1 MCVHEE
7 GRATGRCLL
16 SPKTMGQR
24 KITLVW
30 TGDEKLRLRI
40 TITAWWD
47 KLRAWKLAELILER
61 LEGQPRAVDDVTMSR
76 RGGAPLPPDALIST
90 LADGECVRVA
100 PRRTVTPSKEEAP
113 PVAAPRLAKVA
124 TRTPMAGVAIECDLV
139 NEKAPEIA
147 LTVVD
152 ELSKQRHAFTYKADQ
167 PVRDVKRDL
176 RDAEAPRYRFE
187 AHMGSLF
194 LEVDGASKLLDDFGR
209 LSEQGI
215 VSGSALRHV
224 VVAPTKL
231 QRTAVDTCPGPY
243 PSY

>member
-1 MCVHEE
+1 MV
-7 GRATGRCLL
+7 GRRI
-16 SPKTMGQR
+16 S
-24 KITLVW
+24 LVW
-30 TGDEKLRLRI
+30 TGDETLRLRF
-40 TITAWWD
+40 TIPAGWD
-47 KLRAWKLAELILER
+47 KLRAWKLAELLLER
-61 LEGQPRAVDDVTMSR
+61 LEGEQGAVEDVMMSR

-100 PRRTVTPSKEEAP
+100 PRPTVTQPKEE

-139 NEKAPEIA
+139 NEKAPDIA

-187 AHMGSLF
+187 SHMGSLF
-194 LEVDGASKLLDDFGR
+194 LETDGASKLLDDFGR
-209 LSEQGI
+209 LSEQGV

>member
-1 MCVHEE
+1 
-7 GRATGRCLL
+7 
-16 SPKTMGQR
+16 MGQR
-24 KITLVW
+24 KISLVW

-47 KLRAWKLAELILER
+47 KLRAWKLAELLLER
-61 LEGQPRAVDDVTMSR
+61 LEGQLHADDVTMLR

-100 PRRTVTPSKEEAP
+100 PRRTVTPPKDSK
-113 PVAAPRLAKVA
+113 PVAAPCLAKVA

-139 NEKAPEIA
+139 NEKAPDIA
-147 LTVVD
+147 LTVLD

-194 LEVDGASKLLDDFGR
+194 LDVDGASKLLDDFDS
-209 LSEQGI
+209 LSEQGV

>member
-1 MCVHEE
+1 MCVSP
-7 GRATGRCLL
+7 LL
-16 SPKTMGQR
+16 LHPL
-24 KITLVW
+24 LVS
-30 TGDEKLRLRI
+30 RQ
-40 TITAWWD
+40 
-47 KLRAWKLAELILER
+47 ER
-61 LEGQPRAVDDVTMSR
+61 PA
-76 RGGAPLPPDALIST
+76 
-90 LADGECVRVA
+90 
-100 PRRTVTPSKEEAP
+100 RRTVPPPYEDAP

-139 NEKAPEIA
+139 NEKSPDVA
-147 LTVVD
+147 LTVLD

-194 LEVDGASKLLDDFGR
+194 LEVEGASKLLDDFGR
-209 LSEQGI
+209 LSEQGV

-224 VVAPTKL
+224 VVLPTKL

>member
-1 MCVHEE
+1 M
-7 GRATGRCLL
+7 
-16 SPKTMGQR
+16 
-24 KITLVW
+24 VW
-30 TGDEKLRLRI
+30 TGDETLRLRF
-40 TITAWWD
+40 TIPAGWD
-47 KLRAWKLAELILER
+47 KLRAWKLAELLLER
-61 LEGQPRAVDDVTMSR
+61 LEGQPRRVDVTMSR

-100 PRRTVTPSKEEAP
+100 PRRTVTPPKEELK
-113 PVAAPRLAKVA
+113 VAAPRMAKVE
-124 TRTPMAGVAIECDLV
+124 TRVPMAGVAIECDLV
-139 NEKAPEIA
+139 NEKSPDVAV
-147 LTVVD
+147 TVLD

-194 LEVDGASKLLDDFGR
+194 LEVDGASKKLLDDFGR
-209 LSEQGI
+209 LSEQGV

>member
-1 MCVHEE
+1 M
-7 GRATGRCLL
+7 GR
-16 SPKTMGQR
+16 
-24 KITLVW
+24 ITLVW
-30 TGDEKLRLRI
+30 TGDERLRLRF
-40 TITAWWD
+40 TIPPGWD
-47 KLRAWKLAELILER
+47 KLRAWKLAELLLER
-61 LEGQPRAVDDVTMSR
+61 LEGQLHADDVTMLR

-100 PRRTVTPSKEEAP
+100 PRRTVAPPKEEAP

-139 NEKAPEIA
+139 NEKSPDVA
-147 LTVVD
+147 LTVLD

-187 AHMGSLF
+187 SHMGSLF
-194 LEVDGASKLLDDFGR
+194 LETDGASKLLDDFGR
-209 LSEQGI
+209 LSEQGV

>member
-1 MCVHEE
+1 
-7 GRATGRCLL
+7 
-16 SPKTMGQR
+16 MGQR

-47 KLRAWKLAELILER
+47 KLRAWKLAELLLER
-61 LEGQPRAVDDVTMSR
+61 LEGQPRAVDVTMSR

-100 PRRTVTPSKEEAP
+100 PRRTATPPCDEAP
-113 PVAAPRLAKVA
+113 PVAAPRMAKVA

-139 NEKAPEIA
+139 NEKSPDVA
-147 LTVVD
+147 LTVLD

-187 AHMGSLF
+187 SHMGSLF
-194 LEVDGASKLLDDFGR
+194 LEVEGASKLLDDFGR
-209 LSEQGI
+209 LSEQGV

-231 QRTAVDTCPGPY
+231 QRTAVDTVLG
-243 PSY
+243 

>member
-1 MCVHEE
+1 M
-7 GRATGRCLL
+7 GRRI
-16 SPKTMGQR
+16 S
-24 KITLVW
+24 LVW
-30 TGDEKLRLRI
+30 TGDERLRLRL
-40 TITAWWD
+40 TIPPGWD
-47 KLRAWKLAELILER
+47 KVQAWKLAELLLER

-100 PRRTVTPSKEEAP
+100 RRTVTPPMEEEP
-113 PVAAPRLAKVA
+113 EVAAPRLAKVA

-209 LSEQGI
+209 LSEQGV

>member
-1 MCVHEE
+1 M
-7 GRATGRCLL
+7 GR
-16 SPKTMGQR
+16 
-24 KITLVW
+24 ITLVW
-30 TGDEKLRLRI
+30 TGDERLRLRF
-40 TITAWWD
+40 TIPPGWD
-47 KLRAWKLAELILER
+47 KLRAWKLAELLLER
-61 LEGQPRAVDDVTMSR
+61 LEGQLHADDVTMLR

-100 PRRTVTPSKEEAP
+100 PRRTVTRPNKEAP

-139 NEKAPEIA
+139 NEKSPDVA
-147 LTVVD
+147 LTVLD

-194 LEVDGASKLLDDFGR
+194 LEVNGASKLLDDFGR
-209 LSEQGI
+209 LSEQGV

>member
-1 MCVHEE
+1 M
-7 GRATGRCLL
+7 GRRI
-16 SPKTMGQR
+16 S
-24 KITLVW
+24 LVW
-30 TGDEKLRLRI
+30 TGDERLRLRF
-40 TITAWWD
+40 TIPPGWEE
-47 KLRAWKLAELILER
+47 LQAWKLAELLLGR
-61 LEGQPRAVDDVTMSR
+61 LEGQPNAVDDVTMSR

-100 PRRTVTPSKEEAP
+100 PRRTVTPPKDSK
-113 PVAAPRLAKVA
+113 PVAAPCLAKVA
-124 TRTPMAGVAIECDLV
+124 SRTPMAGVAIECDLV
-139 NEKAPEIA
+139 NEKSPDVA
-147 LTVVD
+147 LTVLD

-194 LEVDGASKLLDDFGR
+194 LDVEGASKLLDDFGR
-209 LSEQGI
+209 LSEQGV

>member
-1 MCVHEE
+1 
-7 GRATGRCLL
+7 
-16 SPKTMGQR
+16 MGQR

-47 KLRAWKLAELILER
+47 KLRAWKLAELLLER
-61 LEGQPRAVDDVTMSR
+61 LEGQLHADDVTMLR

-100 PRRTVTPSKEEAP
+100 PRRTVVPPKEEEKP
-113 PVAAPRLAKVA
+113 KVAAPRMAKVA

-139 NEKAPEIA
+139 NEKSPDVA
-147 LTVVD
+147 LTVLD

-187 AHMGSLF
+187 SHMGSLF
-194 LEVDGASKLLDDFGR
+194 LETDGASKLLDDFGR
-209 LSEQGI
+209 LSEQGV

>member
-1 MCVHEE
+1 
-7 GRATGRCLL
+7 
-16 SPKTMGQR
+16 MGQR

-30 TGDEKLRLRI
+30 TGDEKLRLRF
-40 TITAWWD
+40 TIPAGWD
-47 KLRAWKLAELILER
+47 ELRAWKLAELLLER
-61 LEGQPRAVDDVTMSR
+61 LEGQPRAVDVTMSR

-100 PRRTVTPSKEEAP
+100 PRRTVTRPNKEAP

-139 NEKAPEIA
+139 NEKSPDVA
-147 LTVVD
+147 LTVLD

-194 LEVDGASKLLDDFGR
+194 LEVGGASQLLDDFGR
-209 LSEQGI
+209 LSEQGV

>member
-1 MCVHEE
+1 MASRLARTAVVI
-7 GRATGRCLL
+7 RI
-16 SPKTMGQR
+16 SIMGQR

-30 TGDEKLRLRI
+30 TGDEKLRLRF
-40 TITAWWD
+40 TIPAGWD
-47 KLRAWKLAELILER
+47 ELRAWKLAELLLER
-61 LEGQPRAVDDVTMSR
+61 LGEGQPNAVDDVTMSR

-90 LADGECVRVA
+90 LAEGECVRVA
-100 PRRTVTPSKEEAP
+100 PRRTVTPLYEEAP
-113 PVAAPRLAKVA
+113 PVAAPRMAKVA

-139 NEKAPEIA
+139 NEKSPDVAV
-147 LTVVD
+147 TVLD

-194 LEVDGASKLLDDFGR
+194 LDVGGASKLLDDFGR
-209 LSEQGI
+209 LSEQGV

>member
-1 MCVHEE
+1 
-7 GRATGRCLL
+7 
-16 SPKTMGQR
+16 MGQR

-30 TGDEKLRLRI
+30 TGDEKLRLRF
-40 TITAWWD
+40 TIPPGWD
-47 KLRAWKLAELILER
+47 ELRAWKLAEFLLER
-61 LEGQPRAVDDVTMSR
+61 LEGQPIDDVTMSR

-100 PRRTVTPSKEEAP
+100 PRRTVTRPNKEAP
-113 PVAAPRLAKVA
+113 PVAEPRLAKVA

-139 NEKAPEIA
+139 NEKAPDIA

-187 AHMGSLF
+187 SHMGSLF

-209 LSEQGI
+209 LSEQGV

>member
-1 MCVHEE
+1 
-7 GRATGRCLL
+7 
-16 SPKTMGQR
+16 
-24 KITLVW
+24 
-30 TGDEKLRLRI
+30 
-40 TITAWWD
+40 
-47 KLRAWKLAELILER
+47 
-61 LEGQPRAVDDVTMSR
+61 
-76 RGGAPLPPDALIST
+76 
-90 LADGECVRVA
+90 
-100 PRRTVTPSKEEAP
+100 
-113 PVAAPRLAKVA
+113 
-124 TRTPMAGVAIECDLV
+124 MAGVAIECDLV
-139 NEKAPEIA
+139 NEKAPDIS

-194 LEVDGASKLLDDFGR
+194 LDVGGASKLLDDFGR
-209 LSEQGI
+209 LSEQGV

>member
-1 MCVHEE
+1 
-7 GRATGRCLL
+7 
-16 SPKTMGQR
+16 MGQR
-24 KITLVW
+24 KITIVW
-30 TGDEKLRLRI
+30 TGDEKLRLRF
-40 TITAWWD
+40 TIPAGWD
-47 KLRAWKLAELILER
+47 ELRAWKLAELLLER

-90 LADGECVRVA
+90 LAEGECVRVA
-100 PRRTVTPSKEEAP
+100 PRPTVTQAKEEAP
-113 PVAAPRLAKVA
+113 PVAAPCLAKVE
-124 TRTPMAGVAIECDLV
+124 TRVPMAGVAIECDLV
-139 NEKAPEIA
+139 NEKAPDIS

-194 LEVDGASKLLDDFGR
+194 LEVDGASKLLDDFGS
-209 LSEQGI
+209 LSEQGV
-215 VSGSALRHV
+215 VSGSTLRHV
-224 VVAPTKL
+224 VVLPTKL

>member
-1 MCVHEE
+1 
-7 GRATGRCLL
+7 
-16 SPKTMGQR
+16 MGQR
-24 KITLVW
+24 KISLVW

-47 KLRAWKLAELILER
+47 KLRAWKLAELLLER
-61 LEGQPRAVDDVTMSR
+61 LEGQLHADDVTMLR

-90 LADGECVRVA
+90 LAEGECVRVA
-100 PRRTVTPSKEEAP
+100 PRPTVTQPKEE

-139 NEKAPEIA
+139 NEKSPDVA
-147 LTVVD
+147 LTVLD

-187 AHMGSLF
+187 SHMGSLF
-194 LEVDGASKLLDDFGR
+194 LETDGASKLLDDFGR
-209 LSEQGI
+209 LSEQGV

>member
-1 MCVHEE
+1 
-7 GRATGRCLL
+7 
-16 SPKTMGQR
+16 MGQR

-30 TGDEKLRLRI
+30 TGDERLRLRF
-40 TITAWWD
+40 TIPAGWEE
-47 KLRAWKLAELILER
+47 LRAWKLAELLLER
-61 LEGQPRAVDDVTMSR
+61 LEGQANAVDVTMSR

-100 PRRTVTPSKEEAP
+100 PRRTVPPPKEEAP
-113 PVAAPRLAKVA
+113 PVAAPRLAKVE

-139 NEKAPEIA
+139 NEKSPDVA
-147 LTVVD
+147 LTVLD

-194 LEVDGASKLLDDFGR
+194 LEVDGASKLLDDFGS
-209 LSEQGI
+209 LDEQGV

>member
-1 MCVHEE
+1 
-7 GRATGRCLL
+7 
-16 SPKTMGQR
+16 MGQR
-24 KITLVW
+24 KITIVW
-30 TGDEKLRLRI
+30 TGDEKLRLRF
-40 TITAWWD
+40 TIPAGWD
-47 KLRAWKLAELILER
+47 ELRAWKLAELLLER
-61 LEGQPRAVDDVTMSR
+61 LEGQLHADDVTMLR

-100 PRRTVTPSKEEAP
+100 PRRTVAPPKEEAP

-209 LSEQGI
+209 LSEQGV

>member
-1 MCVHEE
+1 M
-7 GRATGRCLL
+7 GRRI
-16 SPKTMGQR
+16 S
-24 KITLVW
+24 LVW

-47 KLRAWKLAELILER
+47 KLRAWKLAELLLER
-61 LEGQPRAVDDVTMSR
+61 LEGQPNAVDDVAMSR

-100 PRRTVTPSKEEAP
+100 PRRTVTPSKEEAQP
-113 PVAAPRLAKVA
+113 KVAAPRLAKVE
-124 TRTPMAGVAIECDLV
+124 TRVPMAGVAIECDLV
-139 NEKAPEIA
+139 NETAPDVT
-147 LTVVD
+147 LTVLD

-176 RDAEAPRYRFE
+176 REAEAPRYRFE
-187 AHMGSLF
+187 SHMGSLF
-194 LEVDGASKLLDDFGR
+194 LEVDGASKLLDDFVS
-209 LSEQGI
+209 LSEQGV

-224 VVAPTKL
+224 VVLPTKL

>member
-1 MCVHEE
+1 M
-7 GRATGRCLL
+7 GRR
-16 SPKTMGQR
+16 
-24 KITLVW
+24 ITLVW
-30 TGDEKLRLRI
+30 TGDEKLRLRF
-40 TITAWWD
+40 TIPAGWD
-47 KLRAWKLAELILER
+47 ELRSWKLAELILER

-100 PRRTVTPSKEEAP
+100 PRRTVTPPQHRCASCGRKSRRDTC
-113 PVAAPRLAKVA
+113 AACAAQRLRAAAACAAKVE
-124 TRTPMAGVAIECDLV
+124 TRTPMAGVAIECDLM
-139 NEKAPEIA
+139 NEKAPDIA

-187 AHMGSLF
+187 SHMGSLF

-209 LSEQGI
+209 LSEQGV

-224 VVAPTKL
+224 VVLPTKL

>member
-1 MCVHEE
+1 
-7 GRATGRCLL
+7 
-16 SPKTMGQR
+16 MGQR

-30 TGDEKLRLRI
+30 AGDEKLRLRI

-47 KLRAWKLAELILER
+47 KLRAWKLAELLLER

-100 PRRTVTPSKEEAP
+100 PRRTVTRPNKEAP

-139 NEKAPEIA
+139 NEKSPDVA
-147 LTVVD
+147 LTVLD

-194 LEVDGASKLLDDFGR
+194 LEVGGASKLLDDFGR
-209 LSEQGI
+209 LSEQGV

>member
-1 MCVHEE
+1 
-7 GRATGRCLL
+7 
-16 SPKTMGQR
+16 MGQR

-30 TGDEKLRLRI
+30 TGDERLRLRF
-40 TITAWWD
+40 TIPAGWEE
-47 KLRAWKLAELILER
+47 LRAWKLAELLLER
-61 LEGQPRAVDDVTMSR
+61 LEGQANAVDVTMSR

-90 LADGECVRVA
+90 LAEGECVRVA
-100 PRRTVTPSKEEAP
+100 PRRTVAPPKEEAP

-139 NEKAPEIA
+139 NEKSPDVA
-147 LTVVD
+147 LTVLD

-187 AHMGSLF
+187 SHMGSLF
-194 LEVDGASKLLDDFGR
+194 LETDGASKLLDDFGR
-209 LSEQGI
+209 LSEQGV

>member
-1 MCVHEE
+1 
-7 GRATGRCLL
+7 
-16 SPKTMGQR
+16 MGQR

-30 TGDEKLRLRI
+30 TGDERLRLRF
-40 TITAWWD
+40 TIPAGWEE
-47 KLRAWKLAELILER
+47 LRAWKLAELLLER
-61 LEGQPRAVDDVTMSR
+61 LEGQANAVDVTMSR

-100 PRRTVTPSKEEAP
+100 PRRTVVPPKEEEKP
-113 PVAAPRLAKVA
+113 KVAAPRMAKVA

-139 NEKAPEIA
+139 NDKSPDVAV
-147 LTVVD
+147 TVLD

-187 AHMGSLF
+187 SHMGSLF
-194 LEVDGASKLLDDFGR
+194 LEVEGASKLLDDFGR
-209 LSEQGI
+209 LSEQGV

>member
-1 MCVHEE
+1 
-7 GRATGRCLL
+7 
-16 SPKTMGQR
+16 MGQR

-30 TGDEKLRLRI
+30 TGDERLRLRF
-40 TITAWWD
+40 TIPPGWEE
-47 KLRAWKLAELILER
+47 LRAWKLAELLLER
-61 LEGQPRAVDDVTMSR
+61 LEGQPRADDVTMSR

-90 LADGECVRVA
+90 LAEGECVRVA
-100 PRRTVTPSKEEAP
+100 PRRTVTPPKEEDN
-113 PVAAPRLAKVA
+113 VAAPRMAKVA

-139 NEKAPEIA
+139 NEKSPDVAV
-147 LTVVD
+147 TVLD

-194 LEVDGASKLLDDFGR
+194 LDVGGASKLLDDFGR
-209 LSEQGI
+209 LSEQGV

>member
-1 MCVHEE
+1 
-7 GRATGRCLL
+7 
-16 SPKTMGQR
+16 MGQR
-24 KITLVW
+24 KISLVW

-47 KLRAWKLAELILER
+47 KLRAWKLAELLLER
-61 LEGQPRAVDDVTMSR
+61 LEGQPRRVDDVTMSR

-100 PRRTVTPSKEEAP
+100 PRRTVTPSKEEP
-113 PVAAPRLAKVA
+113 PVAAPCLAKVE
-124 TRTPMAGVAIECDLV
+124 TRVPMAGVAIECDLV
-139 NEKAPEIA
+139 NEKAPDIA
-147 LTVVD
+147 LTVLD

-194 LEVDGASKLLDDFGR
+194 LETDGSSKLLDDFGR
-209 LSEQGI
+209 LSEQGV

>member
-1 MCVHEE
+1 M
-7 GRATGRCLL
+7 R
-16 SPKTMGQR
+16 QR

-47 KLRAWKLAELILER
+47 KLRAWKLAELLLER
-61 LEGQPRAVDDVTMSR
+61 LEGQPRRVDVTMSR

-100 PRRTVTPSKEEAP
+100 PRRTVTPPRESK
-113 PVAAPRLAKVA
+113 VAAPRLAKVA

-139 NEKAPEIA
+139 NEKSPDVA
-147 LTVVD
+147 LTVLD

-209 LSEQGI
+209 LSEQGV

>member
-1 MCVHEE
+1 
-7 GRATGRCLL
+7 
-16 SPKTMGQR
+16 MGQR

-30 TGDEKLRLRI
+30 TGDEKLRLRF
-40 TITAWWD
+40 TIPLGWEE
-47 KLRAWKLAELILER
+47 LRAWKLAELLLER
-61 LEGQPRAVDDVTMSR
+61 LEGQPRRVDDVTMSR

-100 PRRTVTPSKEEAP
+100 PRRTVTPPKEERK
-113 PVAAPRLAKVA
+113 VAAPRLAKVE
-124 TRTPMAGVAIECDLV
+124 TRVPMAGVAIECDLV
-139 NEKAPEIA
+139 NEKSPDVA
-147 LTVVD
+147 LTVLD

-194 LEVDGASKLLDDFGR
+194 LDVDGASKLLDDFGR
-209 LSEQGI
+209 LSEQGV

>member
-1 MCVHEE
+1 
-7 GRATGRCLL
+7 
-16 SPKTMGQR
+16 MGQR

-47 KLRAWKLAELILER
+47 KLRAWKLAELLLER
-61 LEGQPRAVDDVTMSR
+61 LEGQPNAVDDVTMSR

-100 PRRTVTPSKEEAP
+100 PRRTVAPPKEEAP
-113 PVAAPRLAKVA
+113 PVAAPRMAKVA
-124 TRTPMAGVAIECDLV
+124 TRAPMAGVAIECDLV
-139 NEKAPEIA
+139 NEKSPDVA
-147 LTVVD
+147 LTVLD

-194 LEVDGASKLLDDFGR
+194 LEVDGASKKLLDDFGR
-209 LSEQGI
+209 LSEQGV

>member
-1 MCVHEE
+1 
-7 GRATGRCLL
+7 
-16 SPKTMGQR
+16 MGQR
-24 KITLVW
+24 KISLVW

-47 KLRAWKLAELILER
+47 KLRAWKLAELLLER
-61 LEGQPRAVDDVTMSR
+61 LEGQLHADDVTMLR

-100 PRRTVTPSKEEAP
+100 PRRTVTPSKEEP
-113 PVAAPRLAKVA
+113 PVAAPCLAKVE
-124 TRTPMAGVAIECDLV
+124 TRVPMAGVAIECDLM
-139 NEKAPEIA
+139 NEKAPDVA
-147 LTVVD
+147 LTVLD
-152 ELSKQRHAFTYKADQ
+152 ELSKQRHAFTYTADQ

-194 LEVDGASKLLDDFGR
+194 LEVDGSSKLLDDFGR
-209 LSEQGI
+209 LSEQGV
-215 VSGSALRHV
+215 VSGSVLRHV
-224 VVAPTKL
+224 VVLPTKL

>member
-1 MCVHEE
+1 
-7 GRATGRCLL
+7 
-16 SPKTMGQR
+16 MGQR

-30 TGDEKLRLRI
+30 TGDERLRLRF
-40 TITAWWD
+40 TIPAGWEE
-47 KLRAWKLAELILER
+47 LRAWKLAELLLER
-61 LEGQPRAVDDVTMSR
+61 LEGQANAVDVTMSR

-100 PRRTVTPSKEEAP
+100 PRRTVVPPKEEEKP
-113 PVAAPRLAKVA
+113 KVAAPRMAKVE
-124 TRTPMAGVAIECDLV
+124 TRVPMAGVAIECDLV
-139 NEKAPEIA
+139 NEKSPDVA
-147 LTVVD
+147 LTVLD

-187 AHMGSLF
+187 SHMGSLF
-194 LEVDGASKLLDDFGR
+194 LETDGASKLLDDFGR
-209 LSEQGI
+209 LSEQGV